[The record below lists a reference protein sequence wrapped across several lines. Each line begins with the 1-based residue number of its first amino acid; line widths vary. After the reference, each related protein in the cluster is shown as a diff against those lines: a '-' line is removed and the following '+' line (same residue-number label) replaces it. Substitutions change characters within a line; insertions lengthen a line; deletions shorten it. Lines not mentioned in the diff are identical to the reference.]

1 MTGNTSYTPPPATN
15 LPAKHLVV
23 DAGGPH
29 EQRYTFFDRVEIGR
43 LQPDPR
49 AGVVFVD
56 DPRVSSQHC
65 VITQTPDGHCFVRDL
80 SRNGTRLD
88 GRRLVPNI
96 EVEMLVGQVLS
107 VGQQTQFRL
116 EGEAAGGESSG
127 SRLLQESYAG
137 TTDQVESRTVTVLV
151 GDIRDYTV
159 LVQEAPATELQAS
172 VSRLFGRLEREVG
185 RGGGTVKEHQ
195 GDALFAFWEE
205 GMEPRAI
212 TACRAALAL
221 HRLAE
226 ELAQDRGVWA
236 LDDFP
241 LKMDWALTTGP
252 VIIHSFGG
260 ERPTGLSVIGEPV
273 VLAFRLE
280 KLVSDETG
288 PIVACPATR
297 NEAGG
302 AFVFDNL
309 GRKQAKGFESPIEV
323 FALRGPL

>member
-116 EGEAAGGESSG
+116 EGEAAGGG
-127 SRLLQESYAG
+127 R
-137 TTDQVESRTVTVLV
+137 
-151 GDIRDYTV
+151 IR
-159 LVQEAPATELQAS
+159 
-172 VSRLFGRLEREVG
+172 
-185 RGGGTVKEHQ
+185 
-195 GDALFAFWEE
+195 W
-205 GMEPRAI
+205 RAV
-212 TACRAALAL
+212 R
-221 HRLAE
+221 
-226 ELAQDRGVWA
+226 
-236 LDDFP
+236 
-241 LKMDWALTTGP
+241 
-252 VIIHSFGG
+252 
-260 ERPTGLSVIGEPV
+260 
-273 VLAFRLE
+273 
-280 KLVSDETG
+280 
-288 PIVACPATR
+288 
-297 NEAGG
+297 
-302 AFVFDNL
+302 
-309 GRKQAKGFESPIEV
+309 
-323 FALRGPL
+323 